1 MRNYS
6 DCIEQWNKFNF
17 HCEFF
22 GCPYNQDGVC
32 VYASSPIRYDF
43 AKVCYDANIDYDV
56 DDYEE

>member
-43 AKVCYDANIDYDV
+43 ARACHDDYV